1 MPARDKYHNAVR
13 NALIKDGWTITHDP
27 LRLVWGKRDMYVD
40 LGAKK
45 LLGAQKGERLIAVEI
60 KSFAGASE
68 MADLE
73 KAVGQFAVYRLVMD
87 EVEPE
92 RSLYLAV
99 PQKVMVSLFQDD
111 LGQLLLRKNAAQV
124 VSFDP
129 VEEVVIE
136 WTS

>member
-1 MPARDKYHNAVR
+1 MIRYAWFGDV
-13 NALIKDGWTITHDP
+13 GT
-27 LRLVWGKRDMYVD
+27 
-40 LGAKK
+40 
-45 LLGAQKGERLIAVEI
+45 
-60 KSFAGASE
+60 SE

-73 KAVGQFAVYRLVMD
+73 KAIGQFAVYRLVMD

-92 RSLYLAV
+92 RSLSLAV

-129 VEEVVIE
+129 VEEVVVQWI
-136 WTS
+136 S

>member
-73 KAVGQFAVYRLVMD
+73 KAVGQFSVYRFQSTAWSWMKL
-87 EVEPE
+87 
-92 RSLYLAV
+92 SLGV
-99 PQKVMVSLFQDD
+99 PSTSSRAATGNGEFVS
-111 LGQLLLRKNAAQV
+111 R
-124 VSFDP
+124 
-129 VEEVVIE
+129 
-136 WTS
+136 